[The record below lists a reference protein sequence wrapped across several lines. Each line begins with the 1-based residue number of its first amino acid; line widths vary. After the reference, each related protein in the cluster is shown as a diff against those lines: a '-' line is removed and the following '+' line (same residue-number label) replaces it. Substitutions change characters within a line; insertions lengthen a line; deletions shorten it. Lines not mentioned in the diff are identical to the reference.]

1 MAQNKKTDYMLSGW
15 YMYIAPFVNCKNS
28 KKVQN
33 ILMHQKVSINVQ
45 KNVSPMDPLK
55 KNPCL
60 KNCKLLKATQQTET
74 HRQTDRDIACRH
86 IRPE

>member
-1 MAQNKKTDYMLSGW
+1 
-15 YMYIAPFVNCKNS
+15 
-28 KKVQN
+28 
-33 ILMHQKVSINVQ
+33 MHQKVSINVQ